1 MHTLA
6 WLKYLRCFREGWGGD
21 AWRIVA
27 TVDRLDY
34 YVCLLKNYKETKP
47 KIDPIVVSSPALSV
61 KLLPMTTFRKN
72 PSYISSHYFSDG
84 RKKHDKGT
92 TPPVSV

>member
-6 WLKYLRCFREGWGGD
+6 WLKYLRCFREGWGSD

-47 KIDPIVVSSPALSV
+47 KIDPIVVSAPALSV

-72 PSYISSHYFSDG
+72 PSY
-84 RKKHDKGT
+84 DKFALFQRWQKET
-92 TPPVSV
+92 